1 MSLPLTRRIARA
13 ALLVAAGA
21 APVVGAAGAAGAAEL
36 PKVANLSG
44 VSTPDLADVGSS
56 AESTTKKLGKTAGRV
71 SDKGL
76 PAAGKS
82 LTKATRSVTGAYL
95 PGAQAKGKGKGKGV
109 KPGKAKVAP
118 GLPGTKD
125 LPVSTVIST
134 DKLPVRTLPAV
145 GR

>member
-95 PGAQAKGKGKGKGV
+95 PGAQAKGKGV